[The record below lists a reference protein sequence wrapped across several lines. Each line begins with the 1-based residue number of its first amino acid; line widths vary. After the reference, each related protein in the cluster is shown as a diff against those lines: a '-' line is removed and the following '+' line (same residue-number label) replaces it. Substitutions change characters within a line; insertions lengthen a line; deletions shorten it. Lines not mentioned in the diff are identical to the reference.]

1 MARSSSSAPRPIEL
15 LAPAKDLETARAA
28 LHHGADAIYI
38 GAPRFGAR
46 SAAGVPISDLRLLT
60 TEAHRYGVR
69 IYVTLNTI
77 LYDHELADAERLIWQ
92 IYDAGADA
100 VIVQDMGV
108 TKMNLPPIPLHASTQ
123 CDTTD
128 PEDVRLLD
136 ALGFEQIVL
145 ARELNLEQ
153 IRRACAV
160 TERPIEV
167 FVHGALCVSYSGRC
181 YLSSALT
188 KRSANRGE
196 CSQQCR
202 LPYDLEDAEGKTI
215 RTSEHLLSP
224 RDLNRSAMLEALLE
238 AGVSSL
244 KIEGR
249 LKGMSYVKNI
259 TAYYRQCL
267 DQIIAKYPDR
277 YCRAS
282 YGTSRV
288 AFTPDP
294 SKSFNRGFTEYAFYL
309 PSPERPMESIINV
322 HSPKSQGKYLGILTF
337 GGKRQWRIQTDEPL
351 ANGDGLFYRTPSGE
365 VGGIQV
371 NKVLPDN
378 SVELA
383 RPLALPKGSQIWRN
397 YDHQFERLLS
407 APTAMRKL
415 SVSLTLGLSPEG
427 LQLTIAHTQLPVSVS
442 RALEL
447 VLEPAQRFD
456 PERLEAELCKLGDTP
471 LEATSVRLELG
482 TCPPFVP
489 VSLLGQLRRGT
500 VVDFVMALEAY
511 HQPDRSERTTHMPSV
526 DRRQL
531 PQRTNLTPDYRAN
544 IANELARRHYQE
556 LGYQEAD
563 LSAFELAPTP
573 DAALMTTKHC
583 IRHELGFC
591 SRETSQR
598 LPYAEP
604 LYLVQSG
611 ERLRL
616 EFDCQRCQMLLYRT
630 S

>member
-1 MARSSSSAPRPIEL
+1 MAKSSSPAPRPIEL
-15 LAPAKDLETARAA
+15 LAPAKDLETARVA

-46 SAAGVPISDLRLLT
+46 SAAGVPIDDLRQLT
-60 TEAHRYGVR
+60 LEAHRYGVR

-77 LYDHELADAERLIWQ
+77 LYDHELAEAERLIWQ
-92 IYDAGADA
+92 IYEAGADA
-100 VIVQDMGV
+100 LIVQDMGV

-153 IRRACAV
+153 IRRACTV

-188 KRSANRGE
+188 GRSANRGE

-202 LPYDLEDAEGKTI
+202 LPYNLEDAEGKTI

-249 LKGMSYVKNI
+249 LKGISYVKNV

-267 DQIIAKYPDR
+267 DKLIAQYPER
-277 YCRAS
+277 YRRAS
-282 YGTSRV
+282 YGRSRV
-288 AFTPDP
+288 TFTPDP
-294 SKSFNRGFTEYAFYL
+294 SRSFNRGFTQYAFRL
-309 PSPERPMESIINV
+309 PSPEHPMESVINV
-322 HSPKSQGKYLGILTF
+322 HSPKSQGLYLGTLIS
-337 GGKRQWRIQTDEPL
+337 GGKRLWRIRTAEPL
-351 ANGDGLFYRTPSGE
+351 ANGDGLLYRTPMGE
-365 VGGIQV
+365 VGGVKV
-371 NKVLPDN
+371 NKVLPDG
-378 SVELA
+378 SLKLA
-383 RPLALPKGSQIWRN
+383 RPLALPEGSQIWRN
-397 YDHQFERLLS
+397 YDHQFERRLS
-407 APTAMRKL
+407 APTAIRRL
-415 SVSLTLGLSPEG
+415 GVTLTLGLSSHG
-427 LQLTIAHTQLPVSVS
+427 LQLTIAHTELPISIS
-442 RALEL
+442 RELEL
-447 VLEPAQRFD
+447 ALEPAQRFA
-456 PERLEAELCKLGDTP
+456 PERLEAELRKLGDTP
-471 LEATSVRLELG
+471 LEAECVRIELG
-482 TCPPFVP
+482 TPPPFVP
-489 VSLLGQLRRGT
+489 VSLLSGLRRSA
-500 VVDFVMALEAY
+500 VEDFIKALEAY
-511 HQPDRSERTTHMPSV
+511 HQPERSERTLHMPLI

-531 PQRTNLTPDYRAN
+531 PRRTSLTPDYRAN
-544 IANELARRHYQE
+544 IANELARRHYHE
-556 LGYQEAD
+556 LGYRGAS

-591 SRETSQR
+591 TRETKQR

-604 LYLVQSG
+604 LYLVQSDQ
-611 ERLRL
+611 RLRL
-616 EFDCQRCQMLLYRT
+616 EFDCQRCQMLLYR